1 MTTSSTSQGS
11 SWIRRYVPC
20 EASDIRLVCFPHAG
34 GSASYYYWL
43 ARALAPKIEVL
54 ALQYPGR
61 QDRRLEKCIE
71 SIPEMADAVVKEIQG
86 VSYPYAFFGHS
97 MGAALAFEVSLRLQ
111 ALGEKQPARLFL
123 SGRRGPTCARS
134 DRIHLRDDA
143 GLLEEIVRLGGTDPR
158 VLEDDEL
165 VASML
170 TMIRS
175 DYKAAETHAY
185 TPGPRL
191 DCPITT
197 LVGDA
202 DPHASTS
209 EASTWTDQSTAAFD
223 MQVFPGGHFY
233 LTDNKQAVADAIS
246 TRLARP

>member
-1 MTTSSTSQGS
+1 
-11 SWIRRYVPC
+11 
-20 EASDIRLVCFPHAG
+20 
-34 GSASYYYWL
+34 
-43 ARALAPKIEVL
+43 
-54 ALQYPGR
+54 
-61 QDRRLEKCIE
+61 
-71 SIPEMADAVVKEIQG
+71 
-86 VSYPYAFFGHS
+86 
-97 MGAALAFEVSLRLQ
+97 
-111 ALGEKQPARLFL
+111 
-123 SGRRGPTCARS
+123 
-134 DRIHLRDDA
+134 
-143 GLLEEIVRLGGTDPR
+143 
-158 VLEDDEL
+158 
-165 VASML
+165 
-170 TMIRS
+170 MIRS

-191 DCPITT
+191 DCPITA